1 MIDMNSNLYFTSKKK
16 IDIVKMKRGKLI
28 QIFGPPASGKSTLAA
43 EVHTELK
50 KKGINS
56 IFVSEVCTDFIA
68 EYGVPNSPSDQM
80 VIFYKQLNREK
91 MFLES
96 KDYIICDSSSIL
108 NYFYFRSLFSSEL
121 SNKDIACINHIQK
134 EILKHINTIDMVFY
148 VPPIDTDT
156 KDGIR
161 FHQGE
166 EINRLGVLIKSY
178 LELENITHKDLTTV
192 DIESRVDYIIKTILE

>member
-1 MIDMNSNLYFTSKKK
+1 MNSKK
-16 IDIVKMKRGKLI
+16 GKLI
-28 QIFGPPASGKSTLAA
+28 MVMGPPASGKSTLAA

-56 IFVSEVCTDFIA
+56 AFVSEAATDYIA

-108 NYFYFRSLFSSEL
+108 NYFYFRSLFGSEL
-121 SNKDIACINHIQK
+121 SNKDIASINHIQK

-156 KDGIR
+156 NDGIR
-161 FHQGE
+161 FHQGD
-166 EINRLGVLIKSY
+166 EIKRLGVLIKSY
-178 LELENITHKDLTTV
+178 LEMENITHEDLTNV
-192 DIESRVDYIIKTILE
+192 NMESRVDYIIKTILK

>member
-1 MIDMNSNLYFTSKKK
+1 MIDMNSKK
-16 IDIVKMKRGKLI
+16 GKLI
-28 QIFGPPASGKSTLAA
+28 MVMGPPASGKSTLAA

-56 IFVSEVCTDFIA
+56 AFVSEAATDYIA

-108 NYFYFRSLFSSEL
+108 NYFYFRSLFSTEL
-121 SNKDIACINHIQK
+121 TNKDIASINHIQK

-156 KDGIR
+156 NDGIR
-161 FHQGE
+161 FHQGD
-166 EINRLGVLIKSY
+166 EIKKLGVLIKSY
-178 LELENITHKDLTTV
+178 LEMENITHQDLTMV
-192 DIESRVDYIIKTILE
+192 DMKDRVNHIIKTILK

>member
-1 MIDMNSNLYFTSKKK
+1 MNSK
-16 IDIVKMKRGKLI
+16 GKLI
-28 QIFGPPASGKSTLAA
+28 MVMGPPASGKSTLAA

-56 IFVSEVCTDFIA
+56 AFVSEVSTDFIA

-96 KDYIICDSSSIL
+96 KDYIICDSSSVL
-108 NYFYFRSLFSSEL
+108 NYFYFRSLFSAEL
-121 SNKDIACINHIQK
+121 SNKDIATINHIQK

-156 KDGIR
+156 NDGIR
-161 FHQGE
+161 FHQGD
-166 EINRLGVLIKSY
+166 EIKRLGVLIKSY
-178 LELENITHKDLTTV
+178 LEMENITHEDLTNV
-192 DIESRVDYIIKTILE
+192 EMESRVSHIIKTILK

>member
-1 MIDMNSNLYFTSKKK
+1 MNSKK
-16 IDIVKMKRGKLI
+16 GKLI
-28 QIFGPPASGKSTLAA
+28 MVMGPPASGKSTLAA

-56 IFVSEVCTDFIA
+56 AFVSEAATDYIA

-108 NYFYFRSLFSSEL
+108 NYFYFRSLFGTEL
-121 SNKDIACINHIQK
+121 SNKDIASINHIQK

-156 KDGIR
+156 NDGIR
-161 FHQGE
+161 FHQGD
-166 EINRLGVLIKSY
+166 EIKRLGVLIKSY
-178 LELENITHKDLTTV
+178 LEMENITHEDLTNV
-192 DIESRVDYIIKTILE
+192 NMESRVDHIIKSILK

>member
-1 MIDMNSNLYFTSKKK
+1 MNSKK
-16 IDIVKMKRGKLI
+16 GKLI
-28 QIFGPPASGKSTLAA
+28 MVMGPPASGKSTLAA

-56 IFVSEVCTDFIA
+56 AFVSEAATDYIA

-108 NYFYFRSLFSSEL
+108 NYFYFRSLFGTEL
-121 SNKDIACINHIQK
+121 SNKDIASINHIQK

-156 KDGIR
+156 NDGIR
-161 FHQGE
+161 FHQGD
-166 EINRLGVLIKSY
+166 EIKRLGVLIKSY
-178 LELENITHKDLTTV
+178 LEMENITHEDLTNV
-192 DIESRVDYIIKTILE
+192 DMESRVNHIIKTILK

>member
-1 MIDMNSNLYFTSKKK
+1 MVM
-16 IDIVKMKRGKLI
+16 
-28 QIFGPPASGKSTLAA
+28 GPPASGKSTLAA

-56 IFVSEVCTDFIA
+56 AFVSEAATDYIA

-108 NYFYFRSLFSSEL
+108 NYFYLDL
-121 SNKDIACINHIQK
+121 YLDQNC
-134 EILKHINTIDMVFY
+134 
-148 VPPIDTDT
+148 
-156 KDGIR
+156 
-161 FHQGE
+161 
-166 EINRLGVLIKSY
+166 LIKTLLPS
-178 LELENITHKDLTTV
+178 ITFK
-192 DIESRVDYIIKTILE
+192 KKF

>member
-1 MIDMNSNLYFTSKKK
+1 MNSKK
-16 IDIVKMKRGKLI
+16 GKLI
-28 QIFGPPASGKSTLAA
+28 MVMGPPASGKSTLAA

-56 IFVSEVCTDFIA
+56 AFVSEAATDYIA

-108 NYFYFRSLFSSEL
+108 NYFYFRSLFSTEL
-121 SNKDIACINHIQK
+121 TNKDIASINHIQK

-156 KDGIR
+156 NDGIR
-161 FHQGE
+161 FHQGN
-166 EINRLGVLIKSY
+166 EIKRLGVLIKSY
-178 LELENITHKDLTTV
+178 LEMENITHQDLTTV
-192 DIESRVDYIIKTILE
+192 DMKDRVDYIIKSILK

>member
-1 MIDMNSNLYFTSKKK
+1 MNSKK
-16 IDIVKMKRGKLI
+16 GKLI
-28 QIFGPPASGKSTLAA
+28 MVMGPPASGKSTLAA

-56 IFVSEVCTDFIA
+56 AFVSEAATDYIA

-108 NYFYFRSLFSSEL
+108 NYFYFRSLFGTEL
-121 SNKDIACINHIQK
+121 SNKDIASINHIQK

-156 KDGIR
+156 NDGIR
-161 FHQGE
+161 FHQVD
-166 EINRLGVLIKSY
+166 EIKRLGVLIKSY
-178 LELENITHKDLTTV
+178 LEMENITHEDLTNV
-192 DIESRVDYIIKTILE
+192 NMESRVDYIIKNILK

>member
-1 MIDMNSNLYFTSKKK
+1 MIDMNSKK
-16 IDIVKMKRGKLI
+16 GKLI
-28 QIFGPPASGKSTLAA
+28 MVMGPPASGKSTLAA

-56 IFVSEVCTDFIA
+56 AFVSEAATDYIA

-108 NYFYFRSLFSSEL
+108 NYFYFRSLFSTEL
-121 SNKDIACINHIQK
+121 SNKDIASINHIQK

-156 KDGIR
+156 NDGIR
-161 FHQGE
+161 FHQGD
-166 EINRLGVLIKSY
+166 EIKRLGVLIKSY
-178 LELENITHKDLTTV
+178 LEMENITHQDLTTV
-192 DIESRVDYIIKTILE
+192 DMKDRVDHIIKSILK

>member
-1 MIDMNSNLYFTSKKK
+1 MIDMSSKK
-16 IDIVKMKRGKLI
+16 GKLI
-28 QIFGPPASGKSTLAA
+28 MVMGPPASGKSTLAA

-56 IFVSEVCTDFIA
+56 AFVSEVATDFIA
-68 EYGVPNSPSDQM
+68 EYGVPNSPQDQM

-108 NYFYFRSLFSSEL
+108 NYFYFRSLFGTEL
-121 SNKDIACINHIQK
+121 SNKDIASINHIQK

-156 KDGIR
+156 NDGIR
-161 FHQGE
+161 FHQGD
-166 EINRLGVLIKSY
+166 EIKRLGVLIKSY
-178 LELENITHKDLTTV
+178 LEMENITHQDLTTV
-192 DIESRVDYIIKTILE
+192 DMKDRVDHIIKSILK